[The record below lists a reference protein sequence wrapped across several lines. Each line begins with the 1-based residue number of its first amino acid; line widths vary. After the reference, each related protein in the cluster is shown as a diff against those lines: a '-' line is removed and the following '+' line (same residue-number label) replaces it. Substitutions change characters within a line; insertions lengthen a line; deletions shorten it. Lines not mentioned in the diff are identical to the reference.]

1 MEPPCSCALCS
12 IEERL
17 LIDLTF
23 TEKCFP
29 LEITCVGFP
38 LLPALAFKNVA
49 CRASSDE
56 LLRKLFG
63 ARAIDP
69 LFVETLLVL
78 VFLPMLRRMA
88 RAGLV
93 RPARKDSG

>member
-1 MEPPCSCALCS
+1 L
-12 IEERL
+12 
-17 LIDLTF
+17 
-23 TEKCFP
+23 
-29 LEITCVGFP
+29 V
-38 LLPALAFKNVA
+38 
-49 CRASSDE
+49 
-56 LLRKLFG
+56 RKLFG

-93 RPARKDSG
+93 RPARKDSA